1 MTGPEASDQVVT
13 VTAIDARG
21 VRHIDEYG
29 DLFARTHVRLVR
41 LAFLL
46 CGDQRRAEDAVAEA
60 FARVYPRW
68 RRGGLDD
75 ADAYLRRAVVNQL
88 HSGWR
93 YLRLERGH
101 SERASGDDRGQVMH
115 ADQSADRD
123 ALMRALAELTQR
135 QRAAIVLRFYEDMKE
150 TEVAEAM
157 GVPLGTVK
165 SSVSRGLD
173 RLRELLAVE
182 GDWT

>member
-1 MTGPEASDQVVT
+1 MTGPDASDQVVT
-13 VTAIDARG
+13 LTAIDARG
-21 VRHIDEYG
+21 VRDIDGYG
-29 DLFARTHVRLVR
+29 ELFARTQVRLVR

-88 HSGWR
+88 RSGWR
-93 YLRLERGH
+93 RLLVERRH
-101 SERASGDDRGQVMH
+101 ASAVSGDDRGQL
-115 ADQSADRD
+115 ADADASADREQM
-123 ALMRALAELTQR
+123 LWALAQLSPR
-135 QRAAIVLRFYEDMKE
+135 QRAAIVLRFYEGMKE
-150 TEVAEAM
+150 TEVAEAL

-165 SSVSRGLD
+165 STVSRGLD
-173 RLRELLAVE
+173 HLRELLGEE
-182 GDWT
+182 GELT

>member
-1 MTGPEASDQVVT
+1 MTI
-13 VTAIDARG
+13 TAIDARG
-21 VRHIDEYG
+21 VRDIEGYG

-41 LAFLL
+41 LAYLL
-46 CGDQRRAEDAVAEA
+46 CGDQRRAEDAVAES

-93 YLRLERGH
+93 RLVVERRHAATAG
-101 SERASGDDRGQVMH
+101 ADDRGQIAH
-115 ADQSADRD
+115 ADRSADRD
-123 ALMRALAELTQR
+123 ALLRALAELTQR
-135 QRAAIVLRFYEDMKE
+135 QRVAIVLRFYEDLKE

-173 RLRELLAVE
+173 RLRQLLGEE